1 MQEIGSRWRLLHNV
15 TDIPHFASAKET
27 RLLQYA
33 DFCANPIYGR
43 YNSKLT
49 GDFDR
54 FDAR

>member
-33 DFCANPIYGR
+33 DFCDNPIYGR